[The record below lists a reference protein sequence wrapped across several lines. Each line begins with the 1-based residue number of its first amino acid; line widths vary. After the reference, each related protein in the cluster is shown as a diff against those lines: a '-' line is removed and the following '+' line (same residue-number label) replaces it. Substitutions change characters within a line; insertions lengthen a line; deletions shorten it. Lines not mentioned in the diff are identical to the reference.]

1 MAGTYGSTVSFSIPC
16 NKFTI
21 CRAKPLLS
29 VSSSIS
35 ISSRSKLPRR
45 KNHLRIKILKT
56 LTKPP
61 PFTVSPI
68 PPESESSTPIVLPE
82 ISGPSGVETEVLS
95 PAESCPSSTATD
107 GESRLSESSD
117 TASLLNFDVAKFSW
131 GSFVRFGVYLLA
143 VFAFQTIC
151 TVWVLEYGSSIKED
165 KNSDEGLSVRRKSGR
180 ELLLNGNE
188 RIILGNFGSKT
199 NKLVYLE
206 ETKMREKIEEIRL
219 MAKAARIE
227 EKNKIS
233 DDIGEDDMEGGN
245 VISRARIGIEK
256 EVDARLVKLEK
267 RLNSAKEKIPDS
279 PVNYLLKSEN
289 VEDAVERKGF
299 NGEER
304 NKSLMFKKKL
314 KYRNSSSDRM
324 KKPMGFQGFVSNGKK
339 GGSNGKGTTVEG
351 ANFVGGNMGMKDT
364 NKRVDNKIKD
374 SGVDN
379 EIKDSVS
386 EMFEDDDTNFA
397 SNGSV
402 LPRENDR
409 TNLDIGTKVSSSKN
423 KPSNG
428 VVQETSSV
436 EISKSQ
442 NLEDVMEKRSPSV
455 SSDDSVRMKSMAGE
469 DRGKQTNKKADLWWL
484 NLPYVLVIFMNR
496 GSNDEELE
504 GLFTLKIPSKTQD
517 IEEST
522 YTVAFEDHVDANNF
536 CYLLESFFE
545 ELDNFTTDV
554 VPLPTKELE
563 KVIKSRT
570 SKMIVVKKKQ
580 LQLYAG
586 QPFDDV
592 ETALRAL
599 VERNE
604 NVISLHFR

>member
-1 MAGTYGSTVSFSIPC
+1 M
-16 NKFTI
+16 
-21 CRAKPLLS
+21 
-29 VSSSIS
+29 
-35 ISSRSKLPRR
+35 
-45 KNHLRIKILKT
+45 RIKILKT

-61 PFTVSPI
+61 PFTISPI
-68 PPESESSTPIVLPE
+68 PPQSESSTPIVSPE
-82 ISGPSGVETEVLS
+82 ISGPSGVETEVLF

-107 GESRLSESSD
+107 GESRLSGSSNA
-117 TASLLNFDVAKFSW
+117 ASLFNFDVAKFSW
-131 GSFVRFGVYLLA
+131 GSFVRFGAYLLA

-165 KNSDEGLSVRRKSGR
+165 KNSDEDLSVRRRSGR
-180 ELLLNGNE
+180 EVLLNGNE
-188 RIILGNFGSKT
+188 RIVLGNFGSET

-206 ETKMREKIEEIRL
+206 EAKMREKIEEIRL
-219 MAKAARIE
+219 MARAARIE

-233 DDIGEDDMEGGN
+233 DDFEEDDMEGRN
-245 VISRARIGIEK
+245 AISRARIGIEK

-279 PVNYLLKSEN
+279 LVNYLLKSEN
-289 VEDAVERKGF
+289 VEDAVERNGF

-304 NKSLMFKKKL
+304 NKSLIFKKKL
-314 KYRNSSSDRM
+314 KYRNSSSDGM
-324 KKPMGFQGFVSNGKK
+324 KKPKGFQGFVSNGKK
-339 GGSNGKGTTVEG
+339 SGSNEGTIVEG
-351 ANFVGGNMGMKDT
+351 ATFVDGNMGVKDT
-364 NKRVDNKIKD
+364 EKRVDKKIKD
-374 SGVDN
+374 SVL
-379 EIKDSVS
+379 
-386 EMFEDDDTNFA
+386 EMFEDDGRNFA

-402 LPRENDR
+402 LPRKNNKM
-409 TNLDIGTKVSSSKN
+409 NLDLGNKVSSSKN

-442 NLEDVMEKRSPSV
+442 NLKDVMEKRSSSV
-455 SSDDSVRMKSMAGE
+455 SSNDSVGKKSKAGE
-469 DRGKQTNKKADLWWL
+469 DRGKQSNKKADLWWL

-496 GSNDEELE
+496 GSDDGELE

-545 ELDNFTTDV
+545 ELKNFTTDV

-563 KVIKSRT
+563 KVIKSHT
-570 SKMIVVKKKQ
+570 SKMIVVKKGQ

-586 QPFDDV
+586 QPFADV
-592 ETALRAL
+592 EMALHTL
-599 VERNE
+599 VKRNE
-604 NVISLHFR
+604 NVISLHSG